1 MAEDEDAVKSDASP
15 DCTICKGDGWHW
27 GWNEHQEPV
36 MLRCPC
42 VDRNRE
48 TQPRML
54 SARMLIAKGDS
65 RVLNLVPVL
74 QHRDDALAAL
84 RLSHLAL
91 VATLG
96 RRGC

>member
-48 TQPRML
+48 NAARDMP
-54 SARMLIAKGDS
+54 SAAEYAYS
-65 RVLNLVPVL
+65 
-74 QHRDDALAAL
+74 
-84 RLSHLAL
+84 
-91 VATLG
+91 
-96 RRGC
+96 